1 MTNIVVSELLA
12 DIREYVGCLYKLSEA
27 VSMLDM
33 LIGFAHA
40 CTLSDYVKPEFTDTL
55 AIKQGRHPII
65 EKISI
70 DSPVP
75 NNTYASEDSNFI
87 IITGP
92 NMSGKSTYLRQIL
105 LLQIMAQIGSFVPA
119 EYASFRIA
127 DQIFSRI
134 GSDDDMETNS
144 STFMLEMKEINYIVQ
159 NASNKSLIIMDEL
172 GRGTSAEEGVGICHS
187 ICEYLLR
194 LKAFTFFVTHFLEL
208 TNIDSL
214 YPNVENYFFEVQR
227 VFSTEGNCEK
237 ILYTH
242 TLSKGKTREEHYGLQ
257 LAEVSTFPRSVIE
270 EAKQLAKVI
279 TEEKKN
285 KQEVEGDLKKQR
297 ATFKLATRL
306 VQAAKNSRLDED
318 GLRLYLGNLKKQYE
332 MEIKDIEE

>member
-1 MTNIVVSELLA
+1 MSKLFLSIYLIAFSNISAFFVDRIRESLQEIYLMTNIVVSELLA

-40 CTLSDYVKPEFTDTL
+40 CTLSNYVKPEFTDTL

-75 NNTYASEDSNFI
+75 NNT
-87 IITGP
+87 
-92 NMSGKSTYLRQIL
+92 SGKSTYLRQIL

-134 GSDDDMETNS
+134 GNQEFNKHM
-144 STFMLEMKEINYIVQ
+144 MKEINYIVQ

-214 YPNVENYFFEVQR
+214 YPNVENSE
-227 VFSTEGNCEK
+227 S
-237 ILYTH
+237 
-242 TLSKGKTREEHYGLQ
+242 LQ